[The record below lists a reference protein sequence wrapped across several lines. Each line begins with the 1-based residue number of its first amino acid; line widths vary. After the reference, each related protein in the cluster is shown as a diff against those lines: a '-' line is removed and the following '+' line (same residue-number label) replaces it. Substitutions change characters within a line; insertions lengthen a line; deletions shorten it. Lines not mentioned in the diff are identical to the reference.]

1 MEETWD
7 IIFAAIE
14 DLMRKQL
21 VSQFFFISLF
31 FRIFCRMFSSWF
43 RILSWK
49 VDYSSWYK
57 AWKLSN
63 WWWRIF
69 KNNWFW
75 NCESLESWKCL
86 RYFWNTWIYGTWSY
100 VQTKSHNGSWLFC
113 SWCYGIWMHEWKK
126 TICRKI
132 KKRN

>member
-86 RYFWNTWIYGTWSY
+86 RYFWNTWIYGTWSNEKRY
-100 VQTKSHNGSWLFC
+100 L
-113 SWCYGIWMHEWKK
+113 HEE
-126 TICRKI
+126 CRHMVN
-132 KKRN
+132 RDNNAHHSYWRQASPLW